1 MTVQEIVAKRG
12 NTFLQRLIGA
22 AALDTAIY
30 EEVEADGNATMQACA
45 TVVLS
50 SLAAGVGAGGFGSG
64 TVATQIAF
72 ISTIALLAWASW
84 ALITFEIGVRLM
96 PQPQTR
102 SNVGELLR
110 TIGFATA
117 PGCLRVLGVL
127 PGVTIPVFAVTAL
140 WMLATM
146 VVAVRQALDYQSTA
160 RAVAVCGLGWV
171 LVITVVIVLGLA
183 FGPPLS

>member
-1 MTVQEIVAKRG
+1 MTVPKVATRDR

-30 EEVEADGNATMQACA
+30 EEVEADETATTQACA

-50 SLAAGVGAGGFGSG
+50 SLAAGVGAGGLGSG
-64 TVATQIAF
+64 MVTQIAF
-72 ISTIALLAWASW
+72 ISTIAVLAWAAW

-117 PGCLRVLGVL
+117 PGCLRVLGVV
-127 PGVTIPVFAVTAL
+127 PGVTIPVFAVTSI

-146 VVAVRQALDYQSTA
+146 VVAVRQALDYRSTG

-171 LVITVVIVLGLA
+171 LVLTITIVLGLA

>member
-1 MTVQEIVAKRG
+1 MG
-12 NTFLQRLIGA
+12 
-22 AALDTAIY
+22 
-30 EEVEADGNATMQACA
+30 
-45 TVVLS
+45 
-50 SLAAGVGAGGFGSG
+50 
-64 TVATQIAF
+64 TQIAF
-72 ISTIALLAWASW
+72 ITTIALIAWAAW

-127 PGVTIPVFAVTAL
+127 PGVAIPVFAVTTI

-146 VVAVRQALDYQSTA
+146 VVAVRQALDYRSTG
-160 RAVAVCGLGWV
+160 RALAVCGLGGGLV
-171 LVITVVIVLGLA
+171 LTITIVLGLA